1 MPVGS
6 YQVLAGQN
14 VLFNLSAQDLDV
26 PAQPVNFRLIGS
38 GPLRVDF
45 TGNVFSWTPSTDDI
59 GSHSVTIRAYDNGV
73 PSRFI
78 DTQFMITVTA

>member
-45 TGNVFSWTPSTDDI
+45 AGNVFSWTPTTDDI
-59 GSHSVTIRAYDNGV
+59 GSHSFVIRVYDNGV